1 MSREAPARG
10 HQGGASHYL
19 TISLSH
25 HLTISPSYY
34 LTINYLTSTILRP
47 LPSYCPTI
55 TVTIYDLTLLYIGV
69 HTSPPIAPRLQ
80 VRVVSYNYART
91 ERTFFDDVLEADF
104 KKLEAAGP
112 PGSEVSLV
120 RVRVG
125 LGLGLGCGAARLRG
139 QPHTD
144 LASYP

>member
-25 HLTISPSYY
+25 YLTISPSYY
-34 LTINYLTSTILRP
+34 LTINYLTSTILRSYRP
-47 LPSYCPTI
+47 TVLPSPSPY
-55 TVTIYDLTLLYIGV
+55 YDLTLLDIGV

-139 QPHTD
+139 Q
-144 LASYP
+144 SG